1 MSLPH
6 MSIPTVDGIEFIN
19 LQSTDISPLVSK
31 CEIKVFY
38 LGKNRNG
45 SFISKQTAK
54 EMATTLRGC
63 PIVGYY
69 NEEKEDFRDHGEKIT
84 IDGDGVHF
92 ECETKPYGFV
102 APDSKVWFKDF
113 EETGDFGN
121 KIIRTYLMTEGY
133 LWTGQFK
140 EAAQILEDDGKP
152 HSMELDDKTLDGHWT
167 IDDNTGIDFFIINS
181 AVISKL
187 CVLGDDIE
195 PCFEGSSVTEPK
207 VSKDFTLDKDF
218 KCTLFSMMEDLKS
231 IYKEGENM
239 AEEKKEFTAAEEQ
252 GNSVE
257 ESAVENQSNTENQ
270 NPAAATEEFA
280 SNDDKKE
287 ENDQPSENND
297 STGTEDKKQDDD
309 EKKPAAKNSLH
320 TDEEYAELESKFTE
334 LQNKFNAMSE
344 DMNKLVEFKN
354 QAEDKEKDALIA
366 QFYMLSNEDKK
377 DVIEHKREYSLED
390 IEAKLAVIGCH
401 KGVNFGL
408 DTSSEKQDDIV
419 VNMDNNSIDSTP
431 DWVNA
436 VMSVENNM

>member
-1 MSLPH
+1 
-6 MSIPTVDGIEFIN
+6 
-19 LQSTDISPLVSK
+19 
-31 CEIKVFY
+31 
-38 LGKNRNG
+38 
-45 SFISKQTAK
+45 
-54 EMATTLRGC
+54 MATTLRGC

-113 EETGDFGN
+113 EETDDFGN

-187 CVLGDDIE
+187 CVLGDDVE

-297 STGTEDKKQDDD
+297 STGTED

-366 QFYMLSNEDKK
+366 KFYMLSNEDKK

-408 DTSSEKQDDIV
+408 DTSSEQQDNVI

>member
-1 MSLPH
+1 
-6 MSIPTVDGIEFIN
+6 
-19 LQSTDISPLVSK
+19 
-31 CEIKVFY
+31 
-38 LGKNRNG
+38 
-45 SFISKQTAK
+45 
-54 EMATTLRGC
+54 MATTLRGC

-113 EETGDFGN
+113 EETDDFGN

-187 CVLGDDIE
+187 CVLGDDVE

-297 STGTEDKKQDDD
+297 STGTEDEKQDDD
-309 EKKPAAKNSLH
+309 EKKPTAKNSLH

-366 QFYMLSNEDKK
+366 KFYMLSNEDKK

-408 DTSSEKQDDIV
+408 DTSSEKQDNVI

-436 VMSVENNM
+436 VMSVESDM

>member
-1 MSLPH
+1 
-6 MSIPTVDGIEFIN
+6 
-19 LQSTDISPLVSK
+19 
-31 CEIKVFY
+31 
-38 LGKNRNG
+38 
-45 SFISKQTAK
+45 
-54 EMATTLRGC
+54 MATTLRGC

-113 EETGDFGN
+113 EETDDFGN

-187 CVLGDDIE
+187 CVLGDDVE

-207 VSKDFTLDKDF
+207 ISKDFTLDKDF
-218 KCTLFSMMEDLKS
+218 KYTLFSMMEDLKS

-252 GNSVE
+252 DNSVE

-297 STGTEDKKQDDD
+297 STGTED

-366 QFYMLSNEDKK
+366 KFYMLSNEDKK

-408 DTSSEKQDDIV
+408 DTSSEKQDNVI

>member
-1 MSLPH
+1 
-6 MSIPTVDGIEFIN
+6 
-19 LQSTDISPLVSK
+19 
-31 CEIKVFY
+31 
-38 LGKNRNG
+38 
-45 SFISKQTAK
+45 
-54 EMATTLRGC
+54 MATTLRGC

-69 NEEKEDFRDHGEKIT
+69 KEEKEDFRDHGEKIT

-113 EETGDFGN
+113 EEINDFGS

-187 CVLGDDIE
+187 CVLGDDVE
-195 PCFEGSSVTEPK
+195 PCFEGSSITEPK

-218 KCTLFSMMEDLKS
+218 KRTLFSMMEDLKS

-239 AEEKKEFTAAEEQ
+239 AEEKKEFTAAEGQ

-297 STGTEDKKQDDD
+297 STGTEDEKQDDD
-309 EKKPAAKNSLH
+309 GKKPTAKNSLH

-366 QFYMLSNEDKK
+366 KFYMLSNEDKK

-436 VMSVENNM
+436 VMSVESDM

>member
-1 MSLPH
+1 
-6 MSIPTVDGIEFIN
+6 
-19 LQSTDISPLVSK
+19 
-31 CEIKVFY
+31 
-38 LGKNRNG
+38 
-45 SFISKQTAK
+45 
-54 EMATTLRGC
+54 MATTLRGC

-113 EETGDFGN
+113 EETDDFGN

-140 EAAQILEDDGKP
+140 EAAQILENDGKP

-187 CVLGDDIE
+187 CVLGDDVE

-218 KCTLFSMMEDLKS
+218 KRTLFSMMEDLKS

-297 STGTEDKKQDDD
+297 STGTED

-366 QFYMLSNEDKK
+366 KFYMLSNEDKK

-408 DTSSEKQDDIV
+408 DTSSEKQDNVI

>member
-1 MSLPH
+1 
-6 MSIPTVDGIEFIN
+6 
-19 LQSTDISPLVSK
+19 
-31 CEIKVFY
+31 
-38 LGKNRNG
+38 
-45 SFISKQTAK
+45 
-54 EMATTLRGC
+54 MATTLRGC

-187 CVLGDDIE
+187 CVLGDDVE

-218 KCTLFSMMEDLKS
+218 KRTLFSMMEDLKS

-297 STGTEDKKQDDD
+297 STGTED

-344 DMNKLVEFKN
+344 DMSKLVEFKN

-366 QFYMLSNEDKK
+366 KFYMLSNEDKK

-408 DTSSEKQDDIV
+408 DTSSEKQDNVI

>member
-1 MSLPH
+1 
-6 MSIPTVDGIEFIN
+6 
-19 LQSTDISPLVSK
+19 
-31 CEIKVFY
+31 
-38 LGKNRNG
+38 
-45 SFISKQTAK
+45 
-54 EMATTLRGC
+54 MATTLRGC

-140 EAAQILEDDGKP
+140 EAAQILENDGKP

-187 CVLGDDIE
+187 CVLGDDVE

-218 KCTLFSMMEDLKS
+218 KRTLFSMMEDLKS

-297 STGTEDKKQDDD
+297 STGTED

-366 QFYMLSNEDKK
+366 KFYMLSNEDKK

-408 DTSSEKQDDIV
+408 DTSSEKQDNVI

>member
-1 MSLPH
+1 
-6 MSIPTVDGIEFIN
+6 
-19 LQSTDISPLVSK
+19 
-31 CEIKVFY
+31 
-38 LGKNRNG
+38 
-45 SFISKQTAK
+45 
-54 EMATTLRGC
+54 MATTLRGC

-113 EETGDFGN
+113 EETDDFGN

-187 CVLGDDIE
+187 CVLGDDVE

-297 STGTEDKKQDDD
+297 STGTEDEKQDDD
-309 EKKPAAKNSLH
+309 EKKPTAKNSLH

-366 QFYMLSNEDKK
+366 KFYMLSNEDKK

-436 VMSVENNM
+436 VMSVESDM

>member
-1 MSLPH
+1 
-6 MSIPTVDGIEFIN
+6 
-19 LQSTDISPLVSK
+19 
-31 CEIKVFY
+31 
-38 LGKNRNG
+38 
-45 SFISKQTAK
+45 
-54 EMATTLRGC
+54 MATTLRGC

-113 EETGDFGN
+113 EETDDFGN

-187 CVLGDDIE
+187 CVLGDDVE

-257 ESAVENQSNTENQ
+257 ESAVENQSNTKNQ

-297 STGTEDKKQDDD
+297 STGTEDEKQDDD

-366 QFYMLSNEDKK
+366 KFYMLSNEDKK

-408 DTSSEKQDDIV
+408 DTSSEKQDNIV

-436 VMSVENNM
+436 VMSVESDM

>member
-1 MSLPH
+1 
-6 MSIPTVDGIEFIN
+6 
-19 LQSTDISPLVSK
+19 
-31 CEIKVFY
+31 
-38 LGKNRNG
+38 
-45 SFISKQTAK
+45 
-54 EMATTLRGC
+54 
-63 PIVGYY
+63 
-69 NEEKEDFRDHGEKIT
+69 
-84 IDGDGVHF
+84 
-92 ECETKPYGFV
+92 
-102 APDSKVWFKDF
+102 
-113 EETGDFGN
+113 
-121 KIIRTYLMTEGY
+121 
-133 LWTGQFK
+133 
-140 EAAQILEDDGKP
+140 
-152 HSMELDDKTLDGHWT
+152 
-167 IDDNTGIDFFIINS
+167 
-181 AVISKL
+181 
-187 CVLGDDIE
+187 
-195 PCFEGSSVTEPK
+195 
-207 VSKDFTLDKDF
+207 
-218 KCTLFSMMEDLKS
+218 
-231 IYKEGENM
+231 M

-297 STGTEDKKQDDD
+297 STGTEDKK
-309 EKKPAAKNSLH
+309 KPAAKNSLH

-366 QFYMLSNEDKK
+366 KFYMLSNEDKK

-408 DTSSEKQDDIV
+408 DTSSEKQDNVI

>member
-1 MSLPH
+1 
-6 MSIPTVDGIEFIN
+6 
-19 LQSTDISPLVSK
+19 
-31 CEIKVFY
+31 
-38 LGKNRNG
+38 
-45 SFISKQTAK
+45 
-54 EMATTLRGC
+54 MATTLRGC

-69 NEEKEDFRDHGEKIT
+69 KEEKEDFRDHGEKIT

-113 EETGDFGN
+113 EETDDFGN
-121 KIIRTYLMTEGY
+121 KKIIRTYLMTEGY

-187 CVLGDDIE
+187 CVLGDDVE

-297 STGTEDKKQDDD
+297 STGTEDEKQDDD

-366 QFYMLSNEDKK
+366 KFYMLSNEDKK

-436 VMSVENNM
+436 VMSVESDM

>member
-1 MSLPH
+1 
-6 MSIPTVDGIEFIN
+6 
-19 LQSTDISPLVSK
+19 
-31 CEIKVFY
+31 
-38 LGKNRNG
+38 
-45 SFISKQTAK
+45 
-54 EMATTLRGC
+54 MATTLRGC

-113 EETGDFGN
+113 EETDDFGN

-187 CVLGDDIE
+187 CVLGDDVE
-195 PCFEGSSVTEPK
+195 PCFEGSSVTEPR

-297 STGTEDKKQDDD
+297 STGTED
-309 EKKPAAKNSLH
+309 EKKPAVKNSLH

-366 QFYMLSNEDKK
+366 KFYMLSNEDKK

-408 DTSSEKQDDIV
+408 DTSSEQQDNVI

>member
-1 MSLPH
+1 
-6 MSIPTVDGIEFIN
+6 
-19 LQSTDISPLVSK
+19 
-31 CEIKVFY
+31 
-38 LGKNRNG
+38 
-45 SFISKQTAK
+45 
-54 EMATTLRGC
+54 MATTLRGC

-69 NEEKEDFRDHGEKIT
+69 KEEKEDFRDHGEKIT

-113 EETGDFGN
+113 EETDDFGN

-187 CVLGDDIE
+187 CVLGDDVE

-297 STGTEDKKQDDD
+297 STGADDEKQDDD
-309 EKKPAAKNSLH
+309 GKKPTAKNSLH

-366 QFYMLSNEDKK
+366 KFYMLSNEDKK

-436 VMSVENNM
+436 VMSVESDM

>member
-1 MSLPH
+1 
-6 MSIPTVDGIEFIN
+6 
-19 LQSTDISPLVSK
+19 
-31 CEIKVFY
+31 
-38 LGKNRNG
+38 
-45 SFISKQTAK
+45 
-54 EMATTLRGC
+54 MATTLRGC

-113 EETGDFGN
+113 EETDDFGN

-187 CVLGDDIE
+187 CVLGDDVE

-218 KCTLFSMMEDLKS
+218 KRTLFSMMEDLKS

-252 GNSVE
+252 DNSVK

-297 STGTEDKKQDDD
+297 STGTED

-344 DMNKLVEFKN
+344 DMSKLVEFKN

-366 QFYMLSNEDKK
+366 KFYMLSNEDKK

-408 DTSSEKQDDIV
+408 DTSSEKQDNII

>member
-1 MSLPH
+1 
-6 MSIPTVDGIEFIN
+6 
-19 LQSTDISPLVSK
+19 
-31 CEIKVFY
+31 
-38 LGKNRNG
+38 
-45 SFISKQTAK
+45 
-54 EMATTLRGC
+54 MATTLRGC

-113 EETGDFGN
+113 EETDDFGN

-187 CVLGDDIE
+187 CVLGDDVE

-218 KCTLFSMMEDLKS
+218 KRTLFSMMEDLKS

-297 STGTEDKKQDDD
+297 STGADGEKQDDD
-309 EKKPAAKNSLH
+309 GKKPTAKNSLH

-366 QFYMLSNEDKK
+366 KFYMLSNEDKK

-436 VMSVENNM
+436 VMSVESDM

>member
-1 MSLPH
+1 
-6 MSIPTVDGIEFIN
+6 
-19 LQSTDISPLVSK
+19 
-31 CEIKVFY
+31 
-38 LGKNRNG
+38 
-45 SFISKQTAK
+45 
-54 EMATTLRGC
+54 MATTLRGC

-113 EETGDFGN
+113 EETDDFGN

-187 CVLGDDIE
+187 CVLGDDVE

-287 ENDQPSENND
+287 ENDQSSEKED
-297 STGTEDKKQDDD
+297 STGADDEKQDDD
-309 EKKPAAKNSLH
+309 GKKPTAKNSLH

-366 QFYMLSNEDKK
+366 KFYMLSNEDKK

-436 VMSVENNM
+436 VMSVESDM

>member
-1 MSLPH
+1 
-6 MSIPTVDGIEFIN
+6 
-19 LQSTDISPLVSK
+19 
-31 CEIKVFY
+31 
-38 LGKNRNG
+38 
-45 SFISKQTAK
+45 
-54 EMATTLRGC
+54 MATTLRGC

-113 EETGDFGN
+113 EETDDFGS
-121 KIIRTYLMTEGY
+121 KIVRTYLMTEGY

-187 CVLGDDIE
+187 CVLGDDVE

-239 AEEKKEFTAAEEQ
+239 AEEKKEFTASEEQ
-252 GNSVE
+252 DNSVE

-297 STGTEDKKQDDD
+297 STGTEDEKQDDD

-366 QFYMLSNEDKK
+366 KFYMLSNEDKK

-436 VMSVENNM
+436 VMSVESNM

>member
-1 MSLPH
+1 
-6 MSIPTVDGIEFIN
+6 
-19 LQSTDISPLVSK
+19 
-31 CEIKVFY
+31 
-38 LGKNRNG
+38 
-45 SFISKQTAK
+45 
-54 EMATTLRGC
+54 MATTLRGC

-113 EETGDFGN
+113 EETDDFGN

-187 CVLGDDIE
+187 CVLGDDVE
-195 PCFEGSSVTEPK
+195 PCFEGSSITEPK

-218 KCTLFSMMEDLKS
+218 KRTLFSMMEDLKS

-239 AEEKKEFTAAEEQ
+239 AEEKKEFTATEEQ
-252 GNSVE
+252 DNSVE
-257 ESAVENQSNTENQ
+257 EGAVENQSNTENQ
-270 NPAAATEEFA
+270 NPATATEEFA
-280 SNDDKKE
+280 SSDDKEKE
-287 ENDQPSENND
+287 SDQSSEKDD
-297 STGTEDKKQDDD
+297 STDADDEKQDDD
-309 EKKPAAKNSLH
+309 GKKPTAKNSLH

-366 QFYMLSNEDKK
+366 KFYMLSNEDKK

-436 VMSVENNM
+436 VMSVESDM

>member
-1 MSLPH
+1 
-6 MSIPTVDGIEFIN
+6 
-19 LQSTDISPLVSK
+19 
-31 CEIKVFY
+31 
-38 LGKNRNG
+38 
-45 SFISKQTAK
+45 
-54 EMATTLRGC
+54 MATTLRGC

-69 NEEKEDFRDHGEKIT
+69 KEEKEDFRDHGEKIT

-187 CVLGDDIE
+187 CVLGDDVE

-287 ENDQPSENND
+287 ENDQPSEKED
-297 STGTEDKKQDDD
+297 STGADDEKQDDD
-309 EKKPAAKNSLH
+309 GKKPTAKNSLH

-366 QFYMLSNEDKK
+366 KFYMLSNEDKK

-436 VMSVENNM
+436 VMSVESDM

>member
-1 MSLPH
+1 
-6 MSIPTVDGIEFIN
+6 
-19 LQSTDISPLVSK
+19 
-31 CEIKVFY
+31 
-38 LGKNRNG
+38 
-45 SFISKQTAK
+45 
-54 EMATTLRGC
+54 MATTLRGC

-113 EETGDFGN
+113 EETDDFGN

-187 CVLGDDIE
+187 CVLGDDVE

-297 STGTEDKKQDDD
+297 STGADDEKQDDD
-309 EKKPAAKNSLH
+309 GKKPTAKNSLH

-366 QFYMLSNEDKK
+366 KFYMLSNEDKK

-436 VMSVENNM
+436 VMSVESDM

>member
-1 MSLPH
+1 
-6 MSIPTVDGIEFIN
+6 
-19 LQSTDISPLVSK
+19 
-31 CEIKVFY
+31 
-38 LGKNRNG
+38 
-45 SFISKQTAK
+45 
-54 EMATTLRGC
+54 MATTLRGC

-113 EETGDFGN
+113 EETDDFGN

-187 CVLGDDIE
+187 CVLGDDVE

-287 ENDQPSENND
+287 ENDQSSENND
-297 STGTEDKKQDDD
+297 STGTEDEKQDDD

-354 QAEDKEKDALIA
+354 QAEDKEKDTLIA
-366 QFYMLSNEDKK
+366 KFYMLSNEDKK

-408 DTSSEKQDDIV
+408 DTSSEKQDDVV

>member
-1 MSLPH
+1 
-6 MSIPTVDGIEFIN
+6 
-19 LQSTDISPLVSK
+19 
-31 CEIKVFY
+31 
-38 LGKNRNG
+38 
-45 SFISKQTAK
+45 
-54 EMATTLRGC
+54 MATTLRGC

-113 EETGDFGN
+113 EETNDFGS

-187 CVLGDDIE
+187 CVLGDDVE

-297 STGTEDKKQDDD
+297 STGTEDEKQDDD
-309 EKKPAAKNSLH
+309 GKKPTAKNSLH

-366 QFYMLSNEDKK
+366 KFYMLSNEDKK

-436 VMSVENNM
+436 VMSVESDM

>member
-1 MSLPH
+1 
-6 MSIPTVDGIEFIN
+6 
-19 LQSTDISPLVSK
+19 
-31 CEIKVFY
+31 
-38 LGKNRNG
+38 
-45 SFISKQTAK
+45 
-54 EMATTLRGC
+54 MATTLRGC

-69 NEEKEDFRDHGEKIT
+69 KEEKEDFRDHGEKIT

-152 HSMELDDKTLDGHWT
+152 HSMELDDETLDGHWT

-187 CVLGDDIE
+187 CVLGDDVE

-207 VSKDFTLDKDF
+207 ISKDFTLDKDF

-257 ESAVENQSNTENQ
+257 ESAVENHSNTENQ

-287 ENDQPSENND
+287 ENDQSSEKED
-297 STGTEDKKQDDD
+297 STGADDEEQDDD
-309 EKKPAAKNSLH
+309 GKKPTAKNSLH

-366 QFYMLSNEDKK
+366 KFYMLSNEDKK

-436 VMSVENNM
+436 VMSVESDM

>member
-1 MSLPH
+1 
-6 MSIPTVDGIEFIN
+6 
-19 LQSTDISPLVSK
+19 
-31 CEIKVFY
+31 
-38 LGKNRNG
+38 
-45 SFISKQTAK
+45 
-54 EMATTLRGC
+54 MATTLRGC

-113 EETGDFGN
+113 EETDDFGN
-121 KIIRTYLMTEGY
+121 KIVRTYLMTEGY

-187 CVLGDDIE
+187 CVLGDDVE

-218 KCTLFSMMEDLKS
+218 KRTLFSMMEDLKS

-270 NPAAATEEFA
+270 NPATATEEFA
-280 SNDDKKE
+280 SSDDKKE

-297 STGTEDKKQDDD
+297 STGTEDEKQDDD
-309 EKKPAAKNSLH
+309 GKKPTAKNSLH

-366 QFYMLSNEDKK
+366 KFYMLSNEDKK

-436 VMSVENNM
+436 VMSVESDM

>member
-1 MSLPH
+1 
-6 MSIPTVDGIEFIN
+6 
-19 LQSTDISPLVSK
+19 
-31 CEIKVFY
+31 
-38 LGKNRNG
+38 
-45 SFISKQTAK
+45 
-54 EMATTLRGC
+54 MATTLRGC

-113 EETGDFGN
+113 EETDDFGN

-187 CVLGDDIE
+187 CVLGDDVE

-297 STGTEDKKQDDD
+297 STGTEE

-366 QFYMLSNEDKK
+366 KFYMLSNEDKK

-408 DTSSEKQDDIV
+408 DTSSEKQDNVI

>member
-1 MSLPH
+1 
-6 MSIPTVDGIEFIN
+6 
-19 LQSTDISPLVSK
+19 
-31 CEIKVFY
+31 
-38 LGKNRNG
+38 
-45 SFISKQTAK
+45 
-54 EMATTLRGC
+54 MATTLRGC

-113 EETGDFGN
+113 EETDDFGN

-187 CVLGDDIE
+187 CVLGDDVE

-287 ENDQPSENND
+287 ENDQPSENNN
-297 STGTEDKKQDDD
+297 STGTEDEKQDDD

-366 QFYMLSNEDKK
+366 KFYMLSNEDKK

>member
-1 MSLPH
+1 
-6 MSIPTVDGIEFIN
+6 
-19 LQSTDISPLVSK
+19 
-31 CEIKVFY
+31 
-38 LGKNRNG
+38 
-45 SFISKQTAK
+45 
-54 EMATTLRGC
+54 MATTLRGC

-187 CVLGDDIE
+187 CVLGDDVE

-218 KCTLFSMMEDLKS
+218 KRTLFSMMEDLKS

-297 STGTEDKKQDDD
+297 STGTED

-344 DMNKLVEFKN
+344 DMSKLVEFKN

-366 QFYMLSNEDKK
+366 KFYMLSNEDKK

-408 DTSSEKQDDIV
+408 DTSSEKQDNII

>member
-1 MSLPH
+1 
-6 MSIPTVDGIEFIN
+6 
-19 LQSTDISPLVSK
+19 
-31 CEIKVFY
+31 
-38 LGKNRNG
+38 
-45 SFISKQTAK
+45 
-54 EMATTLRGC
+54 MATTLRGC

-113 EETGDFGN
+113 EETDDFGN

-140 EAAQILEDDGKP
+140 ESAQILEDDGKP

-187 CVLGDDIE
+187 CVLGDDVE

-207 VSKDFTLDKDF
+207 ISKDFTLDKDF

-297 STGTEDKKQDDD
+297 STGTEE

-366 QFYMLSNEDKK
+366 KFYMLSNEDKK

-408 DTSSEKQDDIV
+408 DTSSEKQDNVI

>member
-1 MSLPH
+1 
-6 MSIPTVDGIEFIN
+6 
-19 LQSTDISPLVSK
+19 
-31 CEIKVFY
+31 
-38 LGKNRNG
+38 
-45 SFISKQTAK
+45 
-54 EMATTLRGC
+54 MATTLRGC

-113 EETGDFGN
+113 EETDDFGN

-187 CVLGDDIE
+187 CVLGDDVE

-297 STGTEDKKQDDD
+297 STGTEDEKQDDD

-366 QFYMLSNEDKK
+366 KFYMLSNEDKK

-436 VMSVENNM
+436 VMSVESDM

>member
-1 MSLPH
+1 
-6 MSIPTVDGIEFIN
+6 
-19 LQSTDISPLVSK
+19 
-31 CEIKVFY
+31 
-38 LGKNRNG
+38 
-45 SFISKQTAK
+45 
-54 EMATTLRGC
+54 MATTLRGC

-113 EETGDFGN
+113 EETNDFGST
-121 KIIRTYLMTEGY
+121 IIRTYLMTEGY

-187 CVLGDDIE
+187 CVLGDDVE

-207 VSKDFTLDKDF
+207 ISKDFTLDKDF
-218 KCTLFSMMEDLKS
+218 KRTLFSMMEDLKS

-257 ESAVENQSNTENQ
+257 EGAVENQSNTENQ

-287 ENDQPSENND
+287 ENDQSSENND
-297 STGTEDKKQDDD
+297 STGTED

-366 QFYMLSNEDKK
+366 KFYMLSNEDKK

-408 DTSSEKQDDIV
+408 DTSSEKQDNII